1 MARWTLANGNLLTI
15 AINLGKESAS
25 FTDPET
31 VFYDTASDRRPGT
44 LPAES
49 LVAGLDRPL

>member
-1 MARWTLANGNLLTI
+1 MARWTLANGSLLTI